1 MTGVSFFLYLFGA
14 MAIAG
19 GLGMLLQKNP
29 VPASLSLAV
38 TFLALGG
45 MFAALDAHFLAVIE
59 IIVYAGLIQVLIIYT
74 VMLMD
79 LGEDDLKRKHTFARV
94 LGALS
99 GVLMLVQI
107 GLAVLGALS
116 PEAAPAVPEYGTTAE
131 VAKVLFGKYLLPF
144 EVVSVLLLAGIVAAV
159 LLAKAEVIKR
169 GKSEASLLPT
179 PIDTES
185 SANPKLIKR

>member
-1 MTGVSFFLYLFGA
+1 MTGVTFFLYLFGA
-14 MAIAG
+14 VAIAG
-19 GLGMLLQKNP
+19 GLGMVLQRNP

-59 IIVYAGLIQVLIIYT
+59 IVVYAGLIQVLIIYT

-94 LGALS
+94 LGALA
-99 GVLMLVQI
+99 GVLVLAQLGM
-107 GLAVLGALS
+107 AVLRGVS

-131 VAKVLFGKYLLPF
+131 VAQVLFGKYLLPF
-144 EVVSVLLLAGIVAAV
+144 EVVSMLLLAGVVAAV
-159 LLAKAEVIKR
+159 MLAKSEKIKR
-169 GKSEASLLPT
+169 GKTDATRFPT

-185 SANPKLIKR
+185 SANPTLIKR